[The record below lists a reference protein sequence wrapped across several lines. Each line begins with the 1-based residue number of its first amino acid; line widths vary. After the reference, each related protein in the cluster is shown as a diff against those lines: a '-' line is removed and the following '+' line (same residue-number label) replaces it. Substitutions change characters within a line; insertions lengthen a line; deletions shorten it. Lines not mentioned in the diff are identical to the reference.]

1 MFKAILVFIK
11 AHAVATAV
19 TTVAVVGTAVATPI
33 AVSNYMLDQNVKQNL
48 GMLAPA
54 TTPTQAKPVEEG
66 AETPSEEVEEPAEEA
81 PVEMIKSDEP
91 VTFRIERKENV
102 EYFPDGTLKEKS
114 VTFQIVPSYNKDY
127 SKWTKKEKEAYQ
139 KMMEEAAKLGE
150 EEYQKNVQEDEQA
163 LRDAEA
169 NIEKIMNSY
178 SKDYSFTILSA
189 NGTLSMETWKYNTET
204 KKYSGQEWE
213 YEGRVKA
220 DGFGISAAEFKR
232 VVYPSIKQDIGNY
245 VTNRVK
251 SYGDGTMPEELKKE
265 YEEEQQKMYAK
276 LEELA
281 GLSN

>member
-1 MFKAILVFIK
+1 
-11 AHAVATAV
+11 
-19 TTVAVVGTAVATPI
+19 
-33 AVSNYMLDQNVKQNL
+33 MLDQNVKQNL

-91 VTFRIERKENV
+91 VTFRIERKEKV
-102 EYFPDGTLKEKS
+102 EYFPDGTLKEQS